1 MNIDELCEMS
11 TITRGN
17 NFLKRWGQNHSPFFA
32 HWVAQFKWANERIF
46 IRPEDVYFS
55 QTNLYNSLPL
65 DEAVKACKNMYT
77 YELAKVTIQI
87 SDPVVMTVEKRVSST
102 FAEQL
107 GVVGMPENLVLF
119 LIAGPINSNM
129 WTVL

>member
-1 MNIDELCEMS
+1 MS
-11 TITRGN
+11 IGLDFKSEWSVPEYHALHRL
-17 NFLKRWGQNHSPFFA
+17 FIRCKVILILHDSFKNHSPFFA

-65 DEAVKACKNMYT
+65 DEAVKACRNMYT

-102 FAEQL
+102 FAEHL
-107 GVVGMPENLVLF
+107 GVVGMLE
-119 LIAGPINSNM
+119 S
-129 WTVL
+129 